1 MKPFD
6 SAQGRPFGS
15 AQDKL
20 FGSSA
25 QAEPLPEAILGGPLG
40 RALWP
45 RLLLGLGAVLGVAL
59 LAAAIGPVAIPA
71 DAVARII
78 LSHLPGV
85 ALADSLP
92 QSWQDIVWEVRLP
105 RIVIAGLVGAT
116 LALSGATYQAVF
128 RNPLADPYLIGVA
141 AGAGLGATAVI
152 VSPLAYTIGGVSL
165 VPLAAFAG
173 AITAVAL
180 AYALARVGRTVPT
193 VTLILAGV
201 AISSIATSAT
211 SYLMLTHN
219 QQVLTTLT
227 WLLGGFNLSDW
238 GRLWWVLPYVLP
250 AAAIIL
256 LYGRILNVL
265 QLDEEQAQQLG
276 VNVERVKLLLLAA
289 ASLATAAAVSVSGII
304 GFVGLI
310 IPHAVRLLWGPDY
323 RQLLPMSMVMG
334 AAFLILADLLAR
346 TVNTPSEIPVGIITA
361 FCGAPFFLYLLRR
374 RQRAVF

>member
-1 MKPFD
+1 M
-6 SAQGRPFGS
+6 
-15 AQDKL
+15 KL
-20 FGSSA
+20 FGSA
-25 QAEPLPEAILGGPLG
+25 APAEPLPEAALGALLG
-40 RALWP
+40 RAFWP
-45 RLLLGLGAVLGVAL
+45 RLALGLGALLGVAV

-78 LSHLPGV
+78 LSRLPGV
-85 ALADSLP
+85 SLADGLP

-105 RIVIAGLVGAT
+105 RVVIAGLVGAT
-116 LALSGATYQAVF
+116 LAFSGATYQAVF

-141 AGAGLGATAVI
+141 AGAGLGATAVM
-152 VSPLAYTIGGVSL
+152 VSPLDASVGGVSL

-173 AITAVAL
+173 ALTAVAL

-211 SYLMLTHN
+211 SFLMVTN
-219 QQVLTTLT
+219 GQRVLTTLT
-227 WLLGGFNLSDW
+227 WLLGGFNLSEW
-238 GRLWWVLPYVLP
+238 SKLWWVLPYVLP

-256 LYGRILNVL
+256 LHGRVLNVL

-276 VNVERVKLLLLAA
+276 VNVEQVKLLLLGA

-310 IPHAVRLLWGPDY
+310 VPHTVRLLWGPDH
-323 RQLLPMSMVMG
+323 RQLLPMSMVVG
-334 AAFLILADLLAR
+334 AAFLILADMLAR
-346 TVNTPSEIPVGIITA
+346 TVDSPGEIPVGIITA
-361 FCGAPFFLYLLRR
+361 FCGAPFFLYLLRL

>member
-6 SAQGRPFGS
+6 SAQGRLFGS
-15 AQDKL
+15 A
-20 FGSSA
+20 A
-25 QAEPLPEAILGGPLG
+25 PAEPLPEAALGALLG
-40 RALWP
+40 RGLWP
-45 RLLLGLGAVLGVAL
+45 RLALGLGVLLGAAL

-78 LSHLPGV
+78 LSRLPGIG
-85 ALADSLP
+85 LADSLP

-105 RIVIAGLVGAT
+105 RVVIAGLVGAT

-152 VSPLAYTIGGVSL
+152 VSPLDYTVGGLSL

-173 AITAVAL
+173 ALTAVVL
-180 AYALARVGRTVPT
+180 AYTLARVGRTVPT

-227 WLLGGFNLSDW
+227 WLLGGFNLSAW
-238 GRLWWVLPYVLP
+238 SKLWWVLPYMLP

-276 VNVERVKLLLLAA
+276 VNVERVKLLLLGA

-323 RQLLPMSMVMG
+323 RQLLPMSMILG

>member
-1 MKPFD
+1 V
-6 SAQGRPFGS
+6 RLFGS
-15 AQDKL
+15 A
-20 FGSSA
+20 A
-25 QAEPLPEAILGGPLG
+25 QAEAVPEAALAALLG

-45 RLLLGLGAVLGVAL
+45 RLALGLGALVAAAM
-59 LAAAIGPVAIPA
+59 LAAAIGPADIPA

-78 LSHLPGV
+78 LSRLPGV
-85 ALADSLP
+85 NLADSLP
-92 QSWQDIVWEVRLP
+92 QSWSDIVWEIRLP
-105 RIVIAGLVGAT
+105 RVVIAGLVGAT
-116 LALSGATYQAVF
+116 LAFSGATYQAVF

-141 AGAGLGATAVI
+141 AGASLGATAVI
-152 VSPLAYTIGGVSL
+152 VSALDYTVGGVSL

-173 AITAVAL
+173 GLTAVAL

-211 SYLMLTHN
+211 SFLIITHS
-219 QQVLTTLT
+219 QRIHITLT
-227 WLLGGFNLSDW
+227 WLLGGFNLSAW
-238 GRLWWVLPYVLP
+238 SKLWWVLPYVLP
-250 AAAIIL
+250 AAVIIL

-346 TVNTPSEIPVGIITA
+346 TVNTPGEVPVGIITA

-374 RQRAVF
+374 RQQAVF

>member
-1 MKPFD
+1 M
-6 SAQGRPFGS
+6 
-15 AQDKL
+15 KL
-20 FGSSA
+20 FGSA
-25 QAEPLPEAILGGPLG
+25 ARAEPLPEAAFGVLPG

-45 RLLLGLGAVLGVAL
+45 RLALGLAVLVGAIL
-59 LAAAIGPVAIPA
+59 LAAAVGPVGIPA

-78 LSHLPGV
+78 LSRLSGLD
-85 ALADSLP
+85 LAGGLP

-105 RIVIAGLVGAT
+105 RVVIAGLVGAT
-116 LALSGATYQAVF
+116 LAFSGATYQAVF

-141 AGAGLGATAVI
+141 AGASLGATVVI
-152 VSPLAYTIGGVSL
+152 VSPLRYTFGGLSL

-173 AITAVAL
+173 ALGAVVL
-180 AYALARVGRTVPT
+180 AYGLARVGRTVPT

-201 AISSIATSAT
+201 AISSVATSAT
-211 SYLMLTHN
+211 SFLLLAN
-219 QQVLTTLT
+219 SQRVLPALT
-227 WLLGGFNLSDW
+227 WLLGGFNLSGW
-238 GRLWWVLPYVLP
+238 GKLWWVLPYVLP
-250 AAAIIL
+250 AAVVIL

-276 VNVERVKLLLLAA
+276 VNVERVKLLLLGA

-310 IPHAVRLLWGPDY
+310 VPHAVRMLWGPDY
-323 RQLLPMSMVMG
+323 RQLLPMSMVLG
-334 AAFLILADLLAR
+334 ATFLILADLLAR
-346 TVNTPSEIPVGIITA
+346 TVNTPGEIPVGIITA